1 MKNKKAPIKIKDIA
15 QMAKVSAGTV
25 DRVLHNRS
33 DVSQK
38 TRKKV
43 LKIIDD
49 LGYKTN
55 IIAKTLA
62 SKNKIVFSVLIPKYD
77 KYSNYWKKP
86 LIGILKAEEELSTY
100 GIKINKHFFDLAD
113 TNSFD
118 TESVIL
124 LKENPNAV
132 VLAPIFKKEALKF
145 ADSLNYKNIPFILL
159 DSNLDKKN
167 DSIGYIGHDSY
178 QSGIVAAKLIHTRI
192 EGSSNILLVNLMS
205 NPKNMNHLSLRSDG
219 FRTFF
224 AKKNK
229 MGSIVELNVHKLD
242 EKYIEEKISHVFND
256 VSRIKAIFVT
266 NSKVHLIAK
275 FLIDKQLDQEVI
287 LLGYDLIDKNIEYL
301 KNNTID
307 YLLSQNPIEQGYNS
321 IMKLFQSTV
330 LKEKTEKIIYLP
342 IDIIIKEN
350 LMYS

>member
-1 MKNKKAPIKIKDIA
+1 
-15 QMAKVSAGTV
+15 
-25 DRVLHNRS
+25 
-33 DVSQK
+33 
-38 TRKKV
+38 
-43 LKIIDD
+43 
-49 LGYKTN
+49 
-55 IIAKTLA
+55 
-62 SKNKIVFSVLIPKYD
+62 
-77 KYSNYWKKP
+77 
-86 LIGILKAEEELSTY
+86 
-100 GIKINKHFFDLAD
+100 
-113 TNSFD
+113 
-118 TESVIL
+118 
-124 LKENPNAV
+124 
-132 VLAPIFKKEALKF
+132 
-145 ADSLNYKNIPFILL
+145 
-159 DSNLDKKN
+159 
-167 DSIGYIGHDSY
+167 
-178 QSGIVAAKLIHTRI
+178 
-192 EGSSNILLVNLMS
+192 
-205 NPKNMNHLSLRSDG
+205 
-219 FRTFF
+219 
-224 AKKNK
+224 
-229 MGSIVELNVHKLD
+229 LD